1 MGLVVVAFL
10 APVTLAFTP
19 FTTTRTVSVSRIAS
33 SPTISK
39 SSFSFSSSSSSSSLS
54 MAAEFVPDSGEITRN
69 VLIALTLG
77 GGLIPALISANG
89 AMFTALSGRKGYLKE
104 GEEPD
109 KNVETYDNFDPN
121 NTFDPTMGDPK
132 FFCEYVIRSGA
143 SGPELTNSQFLLSA
157 DKIPLVDIISILG
170 RIDDVNSIA
179 DWKNLPSTKR
189 GEFTSADPPMWLPRK
204 AFKVLIRK
212 NKFLGWPIDSKTG
225 DYIGG
230 EELKVAEVKR
240 ISKQDALIG
249 DASLDAVF
257 DSWSWGASIATP
269 DKVTDTLKIIKNLF
283 LVRMKLIL
291 MPLSEQQYEDVPIL
305 PSQHYYSL

>member
-1 MGLVVVAFL
+1 
-10 APVTLAFTP
+10 
-19 FTTTRTVSVSRIAS
+19 
-33 SPTISK
+33 
-39 SSFSFSSSSSSSSLS
+39 
-54 MAAEFVPDSGEITRN
+54 MAAEIIEFVPDSGEITRN

-132 FFCEYVIRSGA
+132 NQKFREYVISSGA
-143 SGPELTNSQFLLSA
+143 SGPELANSQFLLSA

-225 DYIGG
+225 DCIGG

-249 DASLDAVF
+249 DAALDAVF

-269 DKVTDTLKIIKNLF
+269 DKVTDTLKIIKPVPGKNEVDLDAFVGAAVRGRSNTTFAALLF
-283 LVRMKLIL
+283 VVIQFVVVGTLFIGPFIKTLTGV
-291 MPLSEQQYEDVPIL
+291 DVFNT
-305 PSQHYYSL
+305 